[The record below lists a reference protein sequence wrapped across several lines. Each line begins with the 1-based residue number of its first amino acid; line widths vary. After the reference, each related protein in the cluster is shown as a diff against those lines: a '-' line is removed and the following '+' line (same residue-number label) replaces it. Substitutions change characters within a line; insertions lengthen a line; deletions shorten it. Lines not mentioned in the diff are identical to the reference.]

1 MLNEFCKQ
9 EIINA
14 IEQILENDVQN
25 YTTQDWI
32 NDILDISGIEVDEQ
46 TLDQLSELWDVA

>member
-46 TLDQLSELWDVA
+46 TLDQLSELWDIV